1 MNGFAGLE
9 QCCQTVANCFVKTHS
24 QVAEHQQA
32 SSVGLQ
38 TWQNAWDQNFDPP
51 LKPAE
56 HTRRYVVEHQVLS
69 GESLHLSDCRWFSWC
84 LLLVMLR
91 EVS

>member
-9 QCCQTVANCFVKTHS
+9 QCCQTVADCFAKTHG

-32 SSVGLQ
+32 SSAGLQ
-38 TWQNAWDQNFDPP
+38 TWQNAWDQNFDPS

-56 HTRRYVVEHQVLS
+56 RARSVLIHHDYPS
-69 GESLHLSDCRWFSWC
+69 VTL
-84 LLLVMLR
+84 
-91 EVS
+91 